1 MVTLIGYDIRAD
13 GQTWMKYV
21 ADFHA
26 TAALDCFSVTE
37 GSRIVGFAIIHVTFP
52 FSLLGVDVVG
62 RVTSD
67 AHSDSRADTHSSV
80 LVVCW

>member
-1 MVTLIGYDIRAD
+1 MIGYDIRAD

-37 GSRIVGFAIIHVTFP
+37 GSRIGFAIIHMIFP

-62 RVTSD
+62 RVSSD
-67 AHSDSRADTHSSV
+67 AHSDSLADTHSSV